1 MRPRILSALLAVS
14 LALLVG
20 LASASG
26 AAAGGTAADGGTADS
41 PGAWSWLPPTG
52 FPIVV
57 LRPFVA
63 PAHEYG
69 PGHRGIDLRAQ
80 PGEPV
85 LAPVG
90 GTIHFSGQVA
100 GRAAV
105 TIRID
110 DRTLLSMHP
119 VAGSHP
125 EGARVEAGELLGE
138 VSRGGD
144 CDGRCVHLGVRVD
157 GSYVDPFPFYAGRAR
172 LLPW

>member
-1 MRPRILSALLAVS
+1 MRPRILSALLAVT

-26 AAAGGTAADGGTADS
+26 AAAGGTAARAAADS

-52 FPIVV
+52 FPIEV

-69 PGHRGIDLRAQ
+69 PGHRGIDLRAL
-80 PGEPV
+80 PREPV

-90 GTIHFSGQVA
+90 GTVHFSGQVA
-100 GRAAV
+100 GRAVV

-119 VAGSHP
+119 VAGAHP